1 MKINNFRIYKTDI
14 VVFMAFGLFAIIG
27 SVILTVRFYA
37 GEGIGDFIIL
47 FLTVT
52 LGIVIALLPIIMNY
66 RQLTQVHLTQNGCVS
81 YSFLRKQLCHVD
93 FSKKVFYSVFYVRIA
108 YTPKI
113 KFVAVSNE
121 PFECERESEHINK
134 RSFYRK
140 YDQKKII
147 VFLYDDQLS
156 GFLNTEKWQ
165 QVNVLP

>member
-14 VVFMAFGLFAIIG
+14 VVLMASGLFAIIG

-47 FLTVT
+47 FLTVP

-81 YSFLRKQLCHVD
+81 YSFLRKRLCHVD
-93 FSKKVFYSVFYVRIA
+93 FSKKVFYSVFYVQIA
-108 YTPKI
+108 YTQKI
-113 KFVAVSNE
+113 KLVAVSNE
-121 PFECERESEHINK
+121 PFECERESKHINK

-147 VFLYDDQLS
+147 VFLYDDKLS
-156 GFLNTEKWQ
+156 DFLNTEKWQ
-165 QVNVLP
+165 QVNVLH